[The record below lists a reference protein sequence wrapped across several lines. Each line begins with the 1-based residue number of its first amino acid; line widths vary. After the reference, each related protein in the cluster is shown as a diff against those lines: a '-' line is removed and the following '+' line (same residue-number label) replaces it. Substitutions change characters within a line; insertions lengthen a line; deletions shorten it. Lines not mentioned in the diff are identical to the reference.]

1 MKGRMRLIYNSRLIM
16 GLTAPL
22 LVAEHSIAHSRLKCN
37 RKSATL
43 QDTTDKTSISTRCVS
58 CSMKPWEG
66 ILRTCALEECRD
78 VIQRKN
84 AALKP
89 ALDRFSAIASYADLL
104 IPADKDVEQPE
115 ILTPSAVKNPLVD
128 T

>member
-1 MKGRMRLIYNSRLIM
+1 MYF
-16 GLTAPL
+16 
-22 LVAEHSIAHSRLKCN
+22 
-37 RKSATL
+37 
-43 QDTTDKTSISTRCVS
+43 DTVRQLRYEDRR
-58 CSMKPWEG
+58 G
-66 ILRTCALEECRD
+66 ILRTCVLKECRD

-104 IPADKDVEQPE
+104 IPADKDVEQQE
-115 ILTPSAVKNPLVD
+115 ILTHSAVKNPLVD

>member
-1 MKGRMRLIYNSRLIM
+1 MRQ
-16 GLTAPL
+16 
-22 LVAEHSIAHSRLKCN
+22 
-37 RKSATL
+37 L
-43 QDTTDKTSISTRCVS
+43 QH
-58 CSMKPWEG
+58 EAGGG